1 MFVCLFVCLFWTSKS
16 TLCHLHCNTPR
27 GSYTYNHVFYTKLYW
42 DIGIRPGHDRGP
54 LAAKTLRFRFPCCR
68 DTQMWYLRAQMID
81 VLRYELP
88 QHIWTH
94 AALNMII
101 YVRKLWKSS
110 LVCDLMKEE
119 FTNRTDFNDCEHQTS
134 YEPLTILC
142 QPEDVN
148 PARHSWDVKDT
159 YVGPSPENSWCG
171 KGLIHQLIKQHLIT
185 LREVR
190 LGRLH
195 VEI

>member
-1 MFVCLFVCLFWTSKS
+1 
-16 TLCHLHCNTPR
+16 
-27 GSYTYNHVFYTKLYW
+27 
-42 DIGIRPGHDRGP
+42 
-54 LAAKTLRFRFPCCR
+54 
-68 DTQMWYLRAQMID
+68 
-81 VLRYELP
+81 
-88 QHIWTH
+88 
-94 AALNMII
+94 MII
-101 YVRKLWKSS
+101 YVHKLGKSS

-119 FTNRTDFNDCEHQTS
+119 LANRTDFIDCEHQTS
-134 YEPLTILC
+134 YEPLTIPC

-159 YVGPSPENSWCG
+159 YVGPSPGNSLCG
-171 KGLIHQLIKQHLIT
+171 KGLIHQLIKQHLLT